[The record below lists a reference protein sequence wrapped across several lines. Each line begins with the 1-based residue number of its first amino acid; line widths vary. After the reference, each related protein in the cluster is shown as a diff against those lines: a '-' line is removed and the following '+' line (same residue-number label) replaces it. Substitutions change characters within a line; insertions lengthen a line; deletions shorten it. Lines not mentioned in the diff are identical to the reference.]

1 MIGLLL
7 INRESTCIPSGVIGS
22 NHLVSNQKRIQT
34 EAVMQT
40 ERARNFL
47 ELLKIRQNGQKRT
60 LVSTGVLFLIGILIT
75 LAAGLLTQP
84 GRSMTLIAVVDISLG
99 LAYLQSRIKLAV
111 TEGQLEMLEALQE

>member
-1 MIGLLL
+1 
-7 INRESTCIPSGVIGS
+7 
-22 NHLVSNQKRIQT
+22 
-34 EAVMQT
+34 
-40 ERARNFL
+40 
-47 ELLKIRQNGQKRT
+47 
-60 LVSTGVLFLIGILIT
+60 VLFLIGILIT

>member
-1 MIGLLL
+1 
-7 INRESTCIPSGVIGS
+7 
-22 NHLVSNQKRIQT
+22 
-34 EAVMQT
+34 MQT

-99 LAYLQSRIKLAV
+99 LAYLQACIKLAV